1 MKPLA
6 VRARP
11 SSLAEFVG
19 QEHLVGKGSV
29 LRKAIDSSNLHSMI
43 FWGPPG
49 VGKTTLAKLIAK
61 HTNYEIHNLNATS
74 SGVKQLREVIQKSSN
89 TSKLFKQK
97 SILFIDEIHRFSKSQ
112 QDSLLKAVEDGTVV
126 LIGATTENPSFE
138 VISPLLSRCQ
148 VYTLKELSK
157 KELELILSNA
167 IKRDFNQ
174 IELAESDLL
183 IKYSGGDARKL
194 LTYLEILINQ
204 NVKRID
210 NKVVNEILNKQN
222 SKYDKSGEFHYD
234 TISAFIKSIRGSDPQ
249 AALYYLAL
257 MLDSG
262 EDIKFIARRLLILA
276 SEDIGLANP
285 EALTLANSV
294 FNAVSVLGMPEARI
308 PLSQLTI
315 YLACSDKDNSAYKA
329 INSAMDFV
337 KNNNPYPVPLHLRNS
352 PTKLMEDLGY
362 GKDYK
367 YSHDFEGNSG
377 FQEYLPKEI
386 KDKVFYESSRK
397 VEED

>member
-294 FNAVSVLGMPEARI
+294 FNAVNVLGMPEARI

-397 VEED
+397 VERG